1 MRYLILIHLD
11 EKDLNALPEAEMS
24 SLNAAHVVLNESLRG
39 SGHFIEAEALTPAQ
53 ATKVLRMRDG
63 KARIT
68 DGPFAEAKEMVAGFY
83 LIEARDMSEA
93 LEIAS
98 RIPSAARGTIEV
110 RETRRLVVDGKEVD
124 A

>member
-1 MRYLILIHLD
+1 MRYLVLIHLD
-11 EKDLNALPEAEMS
+11 EKELFALPEAEMS

-39 SGHFIEAEALTPAQ
+39 SGHFIEAEALGSAK

-83 LIEARDMSEA
+83 LIEADDMSEA
-93 LEIAS
+93 LDIAS